1 MKTNQTPIIAVA
13 NQKGGV
19 GKTTT
24 AINLAQ
30 ALALQD
36 LKVLL
41 VDLDPQGNAT
51 QGVGIPLE
59 SIQGSLSELIR
70 SRDCA
75 PESAIY
81 KGDGLDLIPA
91 TPLLSRV
98 EREMVGMTNSE
109 LRLAQRLHA
118 LRDRYS
124 VIIIDT
130 PPTFGPLMNSALNA
144 ASHLIVPV
152 DSGFFALMGIRELL
166 AEAEEIQRGTNP
178 RLEVLGYLLTLVD
191 PTNIANQTWD
201 TLVANFGDKVFET
214 KIRRS
219 VKLREAPALGRTIF
233 HHAADSVGAR
243 DYLSLSNEVMDRLGI
258 GDVTGLNA
266 GRPSLSLVESG
277 ANSHNTGRGIEVS
290 CE

>member
-1 MKTNQTPIIAVA
+1 MENLPVNKNACHVIAVA

-51 QGVGIPLE
+51 QGVGIALE
-59 SIQGSLSELIR
+59 NIQSSIAEVIRDRNFPIQG
-70 SRDCA
+70 
-75 PESAIY
+75 AIY
-81 KGDGLDLIPA
+81 QGEGLDLIPA

-98 EREMVGMTNSE
+98 EREMVALTNSE
-109 LRLAQRLHA
+109 LRLAQRLQP
-118 LRDRYS
+118 LREQYS

-144 ASHLIVPV
+144 AMQLIVPV
-152 DSGFFALMGIRELL
+152 DSGYFALMGIKELL
-166 AEAEEIQRGTNP
+166 AEVEEIQKGTNP
-178 RLEVLGYLLTLVD
+178 KIEVLGYLLTLVD

-201 TLVANFGDKVFET
+201 TLISNFGSKVFET
-214 KIRRS
+214 RIRRS
-219 VKLREAPALGRTIF
+219 VKLREAPALGKTVF
-233 HHAADSVGAR
+233 HHAPESAGAR
-243 DYLSLSNEVMDRLGI
+243 DYLGLADEVMGRLSI
-258 GDVTGLNA
+258 GTTVIPQNV
-266 GRPSLSLVESG
+266 RPSLSIVAG
-277 ANSHNTGRGIEVS
+277 VSHE
-290 CE
+290 